1 MRLIKKFF
9 LFLFVLCFNVNSG
22 FAQTKFSAE
31 QLQYDLDYLFNKLEY
46 IHPNL
51 YAYTPKDE
59 IDQTISSIKSEIR
72 DSMNSFDFWLR
83 VSPIVN
89 NLHHGHTGITPQNSE
104 VNKYISELQKAGFSY
119 FPFSIII
126 IDSSFYVHD
135 IYSDTKDIERGNKV
149 IAINGINASD
159 ILYKLVNFENGER
172 MEYRLYYVERGFIWN
187 YPLIYPNSKY
197 KVVYMN
203 KGVEKTILL
212 NGISEQETDEY
223 SAKVFSVYKRNYRFK
238 IVENN
243 IARIEYNQCVDY
255 DNFKLFLDSVFTTIK
270 HDKIS
275 NLIIDIRKNEGG
287 DSRLNALLL
296 TYLTDKPFY
305 ECSKHIEKLTSDIRT
320 TNEYYSQFNKDTIL
334 KLTKYQYYENK
345 PENPLS
351 FKGKVFLLTGIATF
365 SSGTELAMLIKDY
378 KLGEIIGQETGGIPT
393 GYGDRFNFELPN
405 TKTKVSVSYKWSL
418 RPSGVDDNRGVIP
431 DIILKP
437 SLQNLLSEK
446 DFEMDYALNLIKN
459 NKTLR

>member
-1 MRLIKKFF
+1 MKKLV
-9 LFLFVLCFNVNSG
+9 LFLLVLCFSVNGG
-22 FAQTKFSAE
+22 FSQTKLSAE
-31 QLQYDLDYLFNKLEY
+31 QLLYDLDYLFNKLEY

-51 YAYTPKDE
+51 YAYTPEDE
-59 IDQTISSIKSEIR
+59 IDQAISSIKSEIR
-72 DSMNSFDFWLR
+72 DSMNSVDFWLR

-89 NLHHGHTGITPQNSE
+89 SLDHGHTGITPQNSE
-104 VNKYISELQKAGFSY
+104 VNRYIGELQKTGFSY
-119 FPFSIII
+119 FPFSILI
-126 IDSSFYVHD
+126 IDSNIYVHD
-135 IYSDTKDIERGNKV
+135 IYTDTKVIERGNRV
-149 IAINGINASD
+149 ISINGINASD
-159 ILYKLVNFENGER
+159 ILFKLINYENGER

-223 SAKVFSVYKRNYRFK
+223 AAKVFSVYKKNYRFK

-243 IARIEYNQCVDY
+243 IACIEYNQCHDY
-255 DNFKLFLDSVFTTIK
+255 DNFKLFLDSAFTIIK
-270 HDKIS
+270 HDKIT

-296 TYLTDKPFY
+296 TYLTYKPFY
-305 ECSKHIEKLTSDIRT
+305 ECSKHIEKITSDIRT
-320 TNEYYSQFNKDTIL
+320 TNEYYSQFSKDTIL

-345 PENPLS
+345 PENHLS

-365 SSGTELAMLIKDY
+365 SSGTELAMLIKDFE
-378 KLGEIIGQETGGIPT
+378 LGEIIGQETGGIPT

-418 RPSGVDDNRGVIP
+418 RPSGIDDDRGVIP

-437 SLQNLLSEK
+437 SLQNLLSDK
-446 DFEMDYALNLIKN
+446 DFEMDYVINMIKTS
-459 NKTLR
+459 KTLR